1 MREYLLDESAQR
13 IIALHRDHKFYDLDL
28 SGQLD
33 LRTLD
38 NDLVDLVRYFE
49 SLEEIDETYKSM
61 CHNFFFKMF
70 TTCKRDDAIA
80 YFRVAVHDYG
90 LHVVAESSIDE
101 FVYKLQPR
109 VDRLCAGG

>member
-1 MREYLLDESAQR
+1 MREYLLDQSAQN
-13 IIALHRDHKFYDLDL
+13 ILELHRDYKFYNLDL

-49 SLEEIDETYKSM
+49 SLDEVDETYRSM
-61 CHNFFFKMF
+61 CHNFFYKMF

-80 YFRVAVHDYG
+80 YFRVAVAYYG
-90 LHVVAESSIDE
+90 LHVTGESSLDE
-101 FVYKLQPR
+101 FVFALQPR